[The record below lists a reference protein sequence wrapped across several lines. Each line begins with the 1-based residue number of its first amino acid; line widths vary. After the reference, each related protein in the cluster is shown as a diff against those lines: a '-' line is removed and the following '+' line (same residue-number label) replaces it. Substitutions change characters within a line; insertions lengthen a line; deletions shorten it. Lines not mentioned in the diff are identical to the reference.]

1 MEEKYIKILLKLSKK
16 AYKKNEVPISCVLV
30 KNKEI
35 ISKAYNKKNIKKN
48 PLLHAEIICLQKAYR
63 KLKRWNLNDC
73 VLYVSLEPCDMCKKI
88 IEESRIKSV
97 YYILKKGNITN
108 KYTKTKYEQTYTMH
122 KENYKEF
129 IENFFKKL
137 RKK

>member
-30 KNKEI
+30 KNNKI
-35 ISKAYNKKNIKKN
+35 ISKAYNKKNIKQN
-48 PLLHAEIICLQKAYR
+48 SLLHAEVICLQKAYR

-108 KYTKTKYEQTYTMH
+108 KYTKTKYEQMYSIY
-122 KENYKEF
+122 KDNYKEF
-129 IENFFKKL
+129 IEKFFKKL

>member
-30 KNKEI
+30 KNNEI

-122 KENYKEF
+122 KENYKEL
-129 IENFFKKL
+129 IDNFFKKL